1 VDLITDEGDVS
12 TMSEKSADEVDVEIG
27 ATVYDEDGEA
37 LGTVQ
42 GFDEEG
48 FHVSTGDDVVSMSV
62 EHLRA
67 GHQYGEGEMM
77 WRCYECGHFGDLQ
90 EGFPDECPDCG
101 APKEDL
107 YYYKDD

>member
-1 VDLITDEGDVS
+1 
-12 TMSEKSADEVDVEIG
+12 MSEKSTEEADVKLGTE
-27 ATVYDEDGEA
+27 VYDENGEK

-42 GFDEEG
+42 GFDDQG
-48 FHVSTGDDVVSMSV
+48 FHVVTGDDIVSMSI
-62 EHLRA
+62 EHVRA
-67 GHQYGEGEMM
+67 GHELAEGEMM

-90 EGFPDECPDCG
+90 DGFPEECPDCG